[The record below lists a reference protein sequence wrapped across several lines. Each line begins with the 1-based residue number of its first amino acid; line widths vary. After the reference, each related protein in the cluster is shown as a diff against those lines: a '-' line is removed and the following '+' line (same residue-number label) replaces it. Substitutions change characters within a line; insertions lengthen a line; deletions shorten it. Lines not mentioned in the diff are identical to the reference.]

1 MEVPRRQHPDYRM
14 NQTLVTGNRFRTCF
28 VTAVRYNFP
37 LVRAEPSGRRH
48 FSLAN
53 QALGETMRQANR
65 NQSAGEPIFMQG
77 LRRTIMRS
85 TLVLV
90 AVLATASA
98 LFGQAFRGT
107 VLGTVTDQSGAVISG
122 AKVSVKNSN
131 TGLERTTQTSADGSY
146 VVPELPIGSYVVS
159 VSQTGFQT
167 SSITGVA
174 VDVAGERRVDV
185 ALKPGQVSQQVEVS
199 AETLP
204 MVETTS
210 NTLGGVL
217 TQETVKDLAIN
228 GRDYTKLIFLTPGV
242 TGSPDQITDSPGSF
256 GEFSMNGARG
266 RSNNY
271 LLDGT
276 DMNDGYRNDPAIN
289 QAGVFGTPSAILP
302 IDAISDMRVLSNFQP
317 EYGRNG
323 GAIVNIVTKSG
334 TNALHGGFFEYFRN
348 DALDARN
355 YFDPNPAPKASFHN
369 NQFGGSLGGPIIKDR
384 TFFYV
389 DYEGQRESVGVVS
402 LACVPTLSQIAAAEA
417 AVGAGNVS
425 TVGTTLLGFYP
436 HNAANYI
443 PGTTSTDSGCFNASG
458 NFAPDY
464 TAIAPSFNNLSSFI
478 AKIDHSFNPNNNISG
493 RYFFGDSTQQFP
505 LALNATGGQLPGF
518 DTVTPTRV
526 QLVSI
531 SYVTVVSP
539 TKVNEV
545 RYGWNRFAEGF
556 FPQDQNFNPG
566 SIGFCNVPSTFGSCN
581 SSGSPIILLAPT
593 PTGSTGFFSQIGAT
607 SGDPRQRVDTNNQF
621 IENFSW
627 KVNKHDFKF
636 GAEFHRTSIEQQF
649 DKYSRGRIRFNTVED
664 LIQMIP
670 QTSAFGAFD
679 YTGYTRRHTSQNGVG
694 WYVQDSYRATSRLT
708 FNYGLRWDYYA
719 PVKEKN
725 NLFSDFVPTSP
736 STGSLQQVGPG
747 GLSNVYQPDFKNFSP
762 RVSVAW
768 DVTGQGKTVVRAG
781 YGIFF
786 DAFSQDML
794 LGHLPYPTFYAPGP
808 AYNNIGPD
816 PIQMA
821 NINPAALN
829 PNGAYI
835 PNTPFYGTPGCG
847 VECDIFSFDR
857 HIKTPYIENYN
868 LNIQQQLARNVS
880 LQVGYVGSQGHRLF
894 RFFDLNQPS
903 QATITACDLGQLGCT
918 AGINDF
924 AVPRNFGFPGGA
936 SYIFQENSTGSSNYN
951 SLQASLRINNYH
963 GFMSIV
969 NYVWSKSLDNSSD
982 GEDFVVNAAQPQN
995 STQPQLEYGPSNF
1008 NVPNRFVWV
1017 AGYELPKM
1025 SGGWSRLR
1033 NGWGV
1038 DSTATLQSGQPFTLN
1053 YNAED
1058 DYSGGGDGYD
1068 RPDVVGPIVYNKG
1081 NPSNYLQLSSFAM
1094 PCTEAAGKFSGGAAD
1109 CVPGTRHYGTLGRNA
1124 LVGPTYKQW
1133 DLAIY
1138 KNTPITERLS
1148 VQFRADFFNI
1158 LNHPNFA
1165 NPVLPAFIAD
1175 PAANINPACT
1185 CGFVQGPNNREV
1197 GNGAYQIVATG
1208 DVGVGNPFLGGGAPR
1223 GIQLAAKFTF

>member
-1 MEVPRRQHPDYRM
+1 
-14 NQTLVTGNRFRTCF
+14 
-28 VTAVRYNFP
+28 
-37 LVRAEPSGRRH
+37 
-48 FSLAN
+48 
-53 QALGETMRQANR
+53 
-65 NQSAGEPIFMQG
+65 
-77 LRRTIMRS
+77 MRS

-90 AVLATASA
+90 TVLAAASA
-98 LFGQAFRGT
+98 LFGQTFRGT
-107 VLGTVTDQSGAVISG
+107 VLGTVTDQSGAVIAG
-122 AKVSVKNSN
+122 AKVSVKNAN
-131 TGLERTTQTSADGSY
+131 TGLERSTQTSADGSY
-146 VVPELPIGSYVVS
+146 SVPELPIGSYTVT

-167 SSITGVA
+167 SVTTAIAVEVA
-174 VDVAGERRVDV
+174 QERRVDI

-199 AETLP
+199 AESLP
-204 MVETTS
+204 LVETTS
-210 NTLGGVL
+210 NNLGGVL

-302 IDAISDMRVLSNFQP
+302 IDAISDMNVLSNFQP

-334 TNALHGGFFEYFRN
+334 TNKLHGDFFEYFRN

-355 YFDPNPAPKASFHN
+355 YFDPTSAPKALFHN

-389 DYEGQRESVGVVS
+389 DYEGQRENVGVVS
-402 LACVPTLSQIAAAEA
+402 LACVPTLAQINQATTS
-417 AVGAGNVS
+417 VLNAGGKVS
-425 TVGTTLLGFYP
+425 TVGQSLLNFWP

-443 PGTTSTDSGCFNASG
+443 PGSTSTDSGCFNASG

-478 AKIDHSFNPNNNISG
+478 AKIDHSFNPSNNISG

-505 LALNATGGQLPGF
+505 LALNASGGQLPGF

-531 SYVTVVSP
+531 SYVTVISP
-539 TKVNEV
+539 TKVNEA

-556 FPQDQNFNPG
+556 FPQDRGFDP
-566 SIGFCNVPSTFGSCN
+566 STIGLCNTPSTFSTC
-581 SSGSPIILLAPT
+581 SSQGIPIILLVPNA
-593 PTGSTGFFSQIGAT
+593 TGAAGFFSQIGAT

-621 IENFSW
+621 VDSFSW
-627 KVNKHDFKF
+627 KLNKHDIKL
-636 GAEFHRTSIEQQF
+636 GGEFHRTSVEQQF
-649 DKYSRGRIRFNTVED
+649 NKYSRGRIRFPD
-664 LIQMIP
+664 LESLLEMAP
-670 QTSAFGAFD
+670 QESNFGLFD
-679 YTGYTRRHTSQNGVG
+679 YTGYTRRHTSQNGFG
-694 WYVQDSYRATSRLT
+694 FYAQDAYRITPRLT
-708 FNYGLRWDYYA
+708 LNYGLRWDYFA

-725 NLFSDFVPTSP
+725 NLFSDFIPTSAT
-736 STGSLQQVGPG
+736 TGSLERVGPG
-747 GLSNVYQPDFKNFSP
+747 GLSNVYQPDYRNFSP
-762 RVSVAW
+762 RVAMAW
-768 DVTGQGKTVVRAG
+768 DVLGTGKTVVRAG
-781 YGIFF
+781 YGLFF

-794 LGHLPYPTFYAPGP
+794 LGHLPYPTYYAPGP

-816 PIQMA
+816 PVQMA
-821 NINPAALN
+821 NANGAAFG
-829 PNGAYI
+829 PNGDPNELGVYI
-835 PNTPFYGTPGCG
+835 PNTHIYGTPGCT
-847 VECDIFSFDR
+847 VECDTFSFDQ

-868 LNIQQQLARNVS
+868 LNIQQQIGRNVA

-903 QATITACDLGQLGCT
+903 QAA
-918 AGINDF
+918 INAADCPFGLATCATTGAIQDF
-924 AVPRNFGFPGGA
+924 NVPRPYAVPTGGLNTA
-936 SYIFQENSTGSSNYN
+936 AGSTYVFQENSTGISNYN

-982 GEDFVVNAAQPQN
+982 GEDFVVNAAQPQDSN
-995 STQPQLEYGPSNF
+995 NPQREYGPSNF

-1017 AGYELPKM
+1017 AGYELPHQ
-1025 SGGWSRLR
+1025 GGDWSRLK
-1033 NGWGV
+1033 NGWGF

-1053 YNAED
+1053 YNFED
-1058 DYSGGGDGYD
+1058 DYSGGGDGFD
-1068 RPDVVGPIVYNKG
+1068 RPDVVGPIIYNKR
-1081 NPSNYLQLSSFAM
+1081 NPANYLQLSSFAM
-1094 PCTEAAGKFSGGAAD
+1094 PCLVNVTPATSSGFASD
-1109 CVPGTRHYGTLGRNA
+1109 CVPGTRHYGDLGRNS

-1148 VQFRADFFNI
+1148 LQLRADFFNI

-1175 PAANINPACT
+1175 PSANIQACGT
-1185 CGFVQGPNNREV
+1185 GPCGFHVNGNREV
-1197 GNGAYQIVATG
+1197 GNGGYQIAATG